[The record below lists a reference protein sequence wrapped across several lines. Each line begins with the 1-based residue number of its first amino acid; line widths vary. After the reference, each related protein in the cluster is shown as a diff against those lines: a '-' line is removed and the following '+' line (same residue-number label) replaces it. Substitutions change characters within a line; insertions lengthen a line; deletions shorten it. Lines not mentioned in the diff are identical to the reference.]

1 MIQTKTYSEERRVA
15 KRPPEIAAGILAS
28 VEICRRV
35 IKAWAEGTLG
45 PPQLPLAGLS
55 NAVRY
60 APHYARGM
68 GEDDPA
74 TVPYTLTSLGEVLGA
89 INRTGIGGQYTQ
101 ANRWLRIAMAL
112 LEGQEEGWVL
122 NQDFNNISSARPGW
136 QVAGLQRLLGK
147 RRREWLKKS
156 NNRRNIL

>member
-1 MIQTKTYSEERRVA
+1 MLAPVKVA

-35 IKAWAEGTLG
+35 IKAWAQGALP
-45 PPQLPLAGLS
+45 PPQIPLTGLS

-60 APHYARGM
+60 APHYARGI
-68 GEDDPA
+68 GQNDPG

-89 INRTGIGGQYTQ
+89 INRTGVGGQYIQ
-101 ANRWLRIAMAL
+101 ANRWLRTAMAL

-122 NQDFNNISSARPGW
+122 DQDFKNISSARPGW
-136 QVAGLQRLLGK
+136 QVNGLRRLLNA
-147 RRREWLKKS
+147 RRKEWLKETQK
-156 NNRRNIL
+156 